1 MGILYAFD
9 FALNTN
15 EKESD
20 LDVLKGILIIPLRV
34 GVSMI

>member
-1 MGILYAFD
+1 MRFSD

-15 EKESD
+15 EKESGH
-20 LDVLKGILIIPLRV
+20 VLKGILIIPLRV

>member
-1 MGILYAFD
+1 MHFSD

-20 LDVLKGILIIPLRV
+20 ILKGNINHSVRV